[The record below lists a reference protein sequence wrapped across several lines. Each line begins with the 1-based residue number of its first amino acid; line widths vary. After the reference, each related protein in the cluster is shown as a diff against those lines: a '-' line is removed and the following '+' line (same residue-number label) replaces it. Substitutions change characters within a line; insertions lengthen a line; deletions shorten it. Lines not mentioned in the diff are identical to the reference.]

1 MDKNTFK
8 NSSKFNDIFMELI
21 NFRHPSMGRLQKRWG
36 LSFQQVEVLFE
47 ELQLYHSDVFLMSAL
62 AELTKEEEPPTIARI
77 MNKFNVSYYLAK
89 KIFESYMEDC

>member
-1 MDKNTFK
+1 
-8 NSSKFNDIFMELI
+8 
-21 NFRHPSMGRLQKRWG
+21 MGRIQKRWG

-47 ELQLYHSDVFLMSAL
+47 ELQFYHSDIFLMNAL

>member
-1 MDKNTFK
+1 MDKNIFK

-21 NFRHPSMGRLQKRWG
+21 NLRHPSMSRLQKRWG
-36 LSFQQVEVLFE
+36 LSFQQVEVLFI
-47 ELQLYHSDVFLMSAL
+47 ELHLYHSDVFLMNAL